1 MSEQPDKW
9 AMYFVVRKDARL
21 AFGQAMALAGGA
33 TVRCA
38 DEFRGAEA
46 WADSFAAW
54 RGRAR
59 KVALRA
65 SADELEAVRE
75 AEDVVAV
82 DDVLLCLPP
91 RRMSARSE
99 LLASLRPFT
108 DAKAPAEPPAPP
120 DGPALVYVVRPEV
133 MKTAGKAMAQA
144 GHAALLAAD
153 VLGQRLPDE
162 FRAWRAAGYPGD
174 VRRADEAC
182 WDELKREHAAVAVTD
197 AGLTQVAPG
206 TETVLAL
213 PPLAEQPAV
222 VERLERVP

>member
-1 MSEQPDKW
+1 MTEQPDKW

-21 AFGQAMALAGGA
+21 GRGEAMALAGGA

-38 DEFRGAEA
+38 DRFRDDDA
-46 WADSFAAW
+46 WRDAFAAW
-54 RGRAR
+54 EGRAR

-65 SADELEAVRE
+65 TADELAALQ
-75 AEDVVAV
+75 AEGDLVLAG
-82 DDVLLCLPP
+82 DVLACLPP
-91 RRMSARSE
+91 RRMSGRSE

-108 DAKAPAEPPAPP
+108 DARAPSEPPEPEA
-120 DGPALVYVVRPEV
+120 GPALVYVVRPAV

-153 VLGQRLPDE
+153 LLGPEHQE
-162 FRAWRAAGYPGD
+162 AFGAWRSAGCPGD
-174 VRRADEAC
+174 VRVADDAC
-182 WDELKREHAAVAVTD
+182 WDELKRVHGAVAVTD

-213 PPLAEQPAV
+213 APFAEQPEAV
-222 VERLERVP
+222 ARLERVP

>member
-1 MSEQPDKW
+1 MAEQPDKW
-9 AMYFVVRKDARL
+9 AMYFVVRNDARL
-21 AFGQAMALAGGA
+21 AFGRAMALAGGA

-38 DEFRGAEA
+38 DRFRESEA
-46 WADSFAAW
+46 WDDAFAAW
-54 RGRAR
+54 EGRAR

-65 SADELEAVRE
+65 SAEELAAVAD
-75 AEDVVAV
+75 AEDAVAV
-82 DDVLLCLPP
+82 GDVLLCLPP
-91 RRMSARSE
+91 RRMSERSE

-108 DAKAPAEPPAPP
+108 DAKAPPEPPEPP
-120 DGPALVYVVRPEV
+120 PGPALVYVVAPEV

-153 VLGQRLPDE
+153 TLGPCE
-162 FRAWRAAGYPGD
+162 PEAFAAWRRAGCPGD
-174 VRRADEAC
+174 VRRADAAC
-182 WDELKREHAAVAVTD
+182 WDELKREHDAVAVTD

-213 PPLAEQPAV
+213 APRAAQPAV

>member
-1 MSEQPDKW
+1 MGEQPDKW

-21 AFGQAMALAGGA
+21 AFGEAMALAGGA

-38 DEFRGAEA
+38 DSFRGSDVWSDA
-46 WADSFAAW
+46 FAAW
-54 RGRAR
+54 AGRAR
-59 KVALRA
+59 KIALRA
-65 SADELEAVRE
+65 SGAELEAVRA
-75 AEDVVAV
+75 AEDAVAV

-108 DAKAPAEPPAPP
+108 DAKAPAEPPEPP
-120 DGPALVYVVRPEV
+120 TGPALVYVVRPEV
-133 MKTAGKAMAQA
+133 MKTSGKAMAQA

-153 VLGQRLPDE
+153 VLGPRHPE
-162 FRAWRAAGYPGD
+162 AFAAWREAGCPGD
-174 VRRADEAC
+174 VRRADDAC
-182 WDELKREHAAVAVTD
+182 WEALKREHGAVAVAD

-213 PPLAEQPAV
+213 APLAEPPAV
-222 VERLERVP
+222 VAALARLP

>member
-1 MSEQPDKW
+1 MTGGLDKW

-38 DEFRGAEA
+38 DRFRGAEP
-46 WADSFAAW
+46 WAGAFAAW
-54 RGRAR
+54 AGRAR

-65 SADELEAVRE
+65 SASELDAVRE
-75 AEDVVAV
+75 AEDAVAV

-108 DAKAPAEPPAPP
+108 DAKAPAEAPEAPP
-120 DGPALVYVVRPEV
+120 GPALVYVVRPEV

-153 VLGQRLPDE
+153 VLGPRHPE
-162 FRAWRAAGYPGD
+162 AFAAWRRAGCPGD
-174 VRRADEAC
+174 VRRADDAC
-182 WDELKREHAAVAVTD
+182 WEELKRDLGAVAVTD

-213 PPLAEQPAV
+213 APAAEQPAV
-222 VERLERVP
+222 VGGLERLR

>member
-1 MSEQPDKW
+1 
-9 AMYFVVRKDARL
+9 MYFVVRKDARL
-21 AFGQAMALAGGA
+21 GFGQAMALAGGA

-38 DEFRGAEA
+38 DRFRDAEA
-46 WADSFAAW
+46 WADAFAAW
-54 RGRAR
+54 QGRAR
-59 KVALRA
+59 KIALRA
-65 SADELEAVRE
+65 SAEELAAVLSE
-75 AEDVVAV
+75 EDAVVV

-99 LLASLRPFT
+99 LLSSLRPFT
-108 DAKAPAEPPAPP
+108 DAKAPAEPPPPP
-120 DGPALVYVVRPEV
+120 DGPALVYVVRPAV

-153 VLGQRLPDE
+153 ALGPRHPE
-162 FRAWRAAGYPGD
+162 AFAAWREAGCPGE
-174 VRRADEAC
+174 VRRADEGC
-182 WDELKREHAAVAVTD
+182 WDELKRAHGAVAVTD

-213 PPLAEQPAV
+213 APLAEQPAV